1 MAKKSL
7 KITFFFFSLFP
18 KKINRQNKATTYKA
32 QWTALLGL
40 RNPINPVKVA
50 KFALRFIYFLSIHY
64 RFHFHFHWCA
74 HSRWK
79 LIHPLIFL
87 WVVPNLAISLAASSL
102 ENHEFFVHPLQF
114 IKSIHL
120 TIIFIGRFLCDYLFM
135 VFREASWK
143 WMERLMLSHLANFT
157 ATEHNNKKQMEKGF
171 KKKWKYLWWSSIR
184 YQV

>member
-64 RFHFHFHWCA
+64 RFHFHFH
-74 HSRWK
+74 
-79 LIHPLIFL
+79 
-87 WVVPNLAISLAASSL
+87 
-102 ENHEFFVHPLQF
+102 
-114 IKSIHL
+114 
-120 TIIFIGRFLCDYLFM
+120 
-135 VFREASWK
+135 
-143 WMERLMLSHLANFT
+143 
-157 ATEHNNKKQMEKGF
+157 
-171 KKKWKYLWWSSIR
+171 
-184 YQV
+184 